1 VSRAARH
8 ASAFVPAD
16 RRTDLRPRRRESTG
30 WRADVAKRT
39 KADDELQK
47 YRTELARLKR
57 QKERAALGPEEEAK
71 VLQEELALLAA
82 KRKDQEEEGE
92 GKGKGKDRRKKAI

>member
-1 VSRAARH
+1 MSRAARH
-8 ASAFVPAD
+8 ASTFVPAD
-16 RRTDLRPRRRESTG
+16 RLTSGYARRESTG

-57 QKERAALGPEEEAK
+57 QKERA
-71 VLQEELALLAA
+71 VRHQHLAIMRAASLAQ
-82 KRKDQEEEGE
+82 R
-92 GKGKGKDRRKKAI
+92 